1 MSLPTRLSY
10 AFIALLIIAAGWLK
24 LATPLVTVLFCFF
37 ALHVLSFGGR
47 KWLAVSLFLILLTGA
62 GVGFYFFVKHSYKAI
77 PEITAQTIPVVLE
90 WTEKKGI
97 ELPFTDYASLRALA
111 INTVK
116 NEFDGIRKYAGVALI
131 QFAAVLIGIV
141 VAVSL
146 FINSRFDLA
155 TDQPAQIN
163 NLYTLTARQIAER
176 FGTFY
181 ESFATVMGAQIVI
194 SAINTLL
201 TAGFLFWNH
210 LPYAKVLVG
219 ITFLCGLLPI
229 IGNIISNTLIVGVA
243 FTISPKMALF
253 ALIFLVVLHKTEY
266 FLNSKIIGDRIQ
278 NPMWL
283 TLIGLVLG
291 EKLMGIP
298 GMILA
303 PVILNYIKVEA
314 KRNRVAKQGGSERI
328 VASEPAPDP
337 LS

>member
-10 AFIALLIIAAGWLK
+10 AFIALLIIAAGWLH

-47 KWLAVSLFLILLTGA
+47 KWLGISLFLILLTGA
-62 GVGFYFFVKHSYKAI
+62 GFGFYYFARHSAVAI
-77 PEITAQTIPVVLE
+77 PRIAETTIPVVLE
-90 WTEKKGI
+90 WAEKQDFQ
-97 ELPFTDYASLRALA
+97 LPFSDYASLRTLA
-111 INTVK
+111 IDTIK
-116 NEFDGIRKYAGVALI
+116 KEIEGIGKYAGVALI
-131 QFAAVLIGIV
+131 QLAAVLIGIV
-141 VAVSL
+141 VSVSL
-146 FINSRFDLA
+146 FINSQFDLE
-155 TDQPAQIN
+155 TDKPTQSN
-163 NLYTLTARQIAER
+163 NLYTLTAREITRR

-194 SAINTLL
+194 SAINTAL
-201 TAGFLFWNH
+201 TAVYLFWNDI
-210 LPYAKVLVG
+210 PYAKVLVG
-219 ITFLCGLLPI
+219 VTFLCGLLPI
-229 IGNIISNTLIVGVA
+229 IGNIISNTLIVGVS

-253 ALIFLVVLHKTEY
+253 SLIFLVVLHKSEY

-303 PVILNYIKVEA
+303 PVILHYIKVEA
-314 KRNRVAKQGGSERI
+314 KRSRVSERDGSERI
-328 VASEPAPDP
+328 VALDSP
-337 LS
+337 

>member
-10 AFIALLIIAAGWLK
+10 AFIAVMLIAVGWLN

-37 ALHVLSFGGR
+37 ALHMLSFRGR
-47 KWLAVSLFLILLTGA
+47 KGLSVVLFLILITGV
-62 GVGFYFFVKHSYKAI
+62 GLGFYFFARQAVDALPRI
-77 PEITAQTIPVVLE
+77 VQTTVPVVLE
-90 WTEKKGI
+90 WAEKQGI
-97 ELPFTDYASLRALA
+97 ELPFSDYVSLRKLA
-111 INTVK
+111 IDTVER
-116 NEFDGIRKYAGVALI
+116 EFRGIGKYAGVALI
-131 QFAAVLIGIV
+131 QAAAIIIGVV

-146 FINSRFDLA
+146 FLNSRFDLEA
-155 TDQPAQIN
+155 DQPSHSN
-163 NLYTLTARQIAER
+163 NLYTLTATQIAKR
-176 FGTFY
+176 FSIFY

-194 SAINTLL
+194 SAINTAL
-201 TAGFLFWNH
+201 TAVFLFWNDF
-210 LPYAKVLVG
+210 PYAKVLVG
-219 ITFLCGLLPI
+219 VTFLCGLLPI
-229 IGNIISNTLIVGVA
+229 IGNIISNTFIVGVG

-303 PVILNYIKVEA
+303 PVILHYIKVEA
-314 KRNRVAKQGGSERI
+314 KRSRVTRPGGKEQI
-328 VASEPAPDP
+328 VAEET
-337 LS
+337 LSS